1 MITFKKGTSPET
13 IGMAFETQGKEGK
26 PFAVSVKMTAVILQR
41 KPSLGFPAG
50 ELSESSLMQYGY
62 SS

>member
-26 PFAVSVKMTAVILQR
+26 PCAVSVKMTAVIL
-41 KPSLGFPAG
+41 
-50 ELSESSLMQYGY
+50 
-62 SS
+62 